1 MKLNVLNT
9 VYKVYQSLYAY
20 YFTLTTY
27 VLLELCEIWSFMQN
41 QESVLKNQGC
51 PSLASDASGLLAP
64 KYDSNRPSSCRC
76 DGPKAL
82 EIVNEVAVGA
92 GK

>member
-1 MKLNVLNT
+1 
-9 VYKVYQSLYAY
+9 
-20 YFTLTTY
+20 
-27 VLLELCEIWSFMQN
+27 MQN

-51 PSLASDASGLLAP
+51 PSLASEVSGLLAP
-64 KYDSNRPSSCRC
+64 KYDSNRPSSRRC